1 MRSQNLSTRHVLFA
15 SLALAVA
22 LSGFQGPV
30 TCAST
35 LAAAAAK
42 HEAAPRKCVCGG
54 KGKCC
59 LKGCCVAKR
68 GKPADNQSG
77 APAKAQRSDL
87 AVMAIHDLLVG
98 ESSPRSFPKPSSL
111 ESAAP
116 FQLCTLITEHTC
128 LQV

>member
-1 MRSQNLSTRHVLFA
+1 MRPQNLSTRNVLFA
-15 SLALAVA
+15 ALAVAVA
-22 LSGFQGPV
+22 LSGFQAPV
-30 TCAST
+30 SCATT

-68 GKPADNQSG
+68 GKPADSQSG
-77 APAKAQRSDL
+77 APAKVQRSDL
-87 AVMAIHDLLVG
+87 AVMAMHESLVG
-98 ESSPRSFPKPSSL
+98 ELSPRSFPKPSSL